1 MKKKTAVFVILIL
14 AYVVLFFYSIRA
26 GTIDV
31 TYSQIFRGLFVEYD
45 EHFAMIYDLRF
56 PRIMVAMLAGAS
68 LAVSGV
74 MFQAVMKNPLAD
86 PGIIGVSSG
95 ASFTAVF
102 LLMLFPQMYV
112 LTPIFAFV
120 GGLLSCLLI
129 YLLSWKSG
137 LNPLRVILVGIAIN
151 AVFTGIM
158 DSIAVMVGARQV
170 GVASIV
176 NANIAQKTW
185 SDVGLLT
192 VYVVIGLIIAVG
204 IAKYC
209 NLLAL
214 EDKTI
219 RALGINVDRLR
230 IFVSFI
236 AVLLASI
243 TTAIVG
249 VIGFLGLI
257 VPHIGRLLV
266 GSDHK
271 LLIPFSVLSGGF
283 LMLLCDT
290 LGRVIAAPYEIPVAV
305 SMAVLGGPFF
315 IFLLR
320 RSEETYGS

>member
-1 MKKKTAVFVILIL
+1 MKKRTVIFTVILL
-14 AYVVLFFYSIRA
+14 AYVLLFFYSIRA
-26 GTIDV
+26 GTIDM
-31 TYSQIFRGLFVEYD
+31 TYEQIFRGLFVEYD
-45 EHFAMIYDLRF
+45 ETFAMIYDLRF
-56 PRIMVAMLAGAS
+56 PRILVSMLAGAS

-95 ASFTAVF
+95 ASFAAVF
-102 LLMLFPQMYV
+102 LLMLFPQFY
-112 LTPIFAFV
+112 LFTPMFAFV

-151 AVFTGIM
+151 AVFMGIM

-185 SDVGLLT
+185 SDVSLLAF
-192 VYVVIGLIIAVG
+192 YVLIGLVIA
-204 IAKYC
+204 ISISKYC
-209 NLLAL
+209 NILAL

-219 RALGINVDRLR
+219 RALGINVDHLR
-230 IFVSFI
+230 IFVSI
-236 AVLLASI
+236 VAVLLASI
-243 TTAIVG
+243 TTAIIG
-249 VIGFLGLI
+249 VVGFLGLI

-271 LLIPFSVLSGGF
+271 FLIPFSILSGGF

-290 LGRVIAAPYEIPVAV
+290 LGRVLVAPYEIPVAV